1 MINVIGNLDLK
12 SPQPMQIILS
22 AEDLKAFSKV
32 SSALKLTFVC
42 IVDMI
47 NLNNSVSFVNI
58 KK

>member
-1 MINVIGNLDLK
+1 
-12 SPQPMQIILS
+12 MQIILS
-22 AEDLKAFSKV
+22 ADDLKAFSKV

-47 NLNNSVSFVNI
+47 NSVSFVNI